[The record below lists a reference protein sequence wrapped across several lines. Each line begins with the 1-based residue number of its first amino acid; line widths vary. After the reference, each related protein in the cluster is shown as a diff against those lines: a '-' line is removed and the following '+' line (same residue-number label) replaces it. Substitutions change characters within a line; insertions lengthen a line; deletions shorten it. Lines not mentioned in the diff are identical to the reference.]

1 MDISNVIVLDFS
13 NSNRKRKKRY
23 SKFRVVYDD
32 SKKRV
37 GGRSLDEG

>member
-13 NSNRKRKKRY
+13 NSNRKRKQRY

-32 SKKRV
+32 LKKRV
-37 GGRSLDEG
+37 GGRSLAEG